1 MNSASTR
8 KIKPFLNGLNYQYRV
23 TSLKA
28 GNPIQPQ
35 AFCLNATQAWR
46 AADDHAK
53 ELPGSVTLI
62 ERKVDGEWVRT
73 GAEIL
78 NRP

>member
-1 MNSASTR
+1 MNSASTP
-8 KIKPFLNGLNYQYRV
+8 KTTLLKQGLNYQYRV
-23 TSLKA
+23 TTRRT

-62 ERKVDGEWVRT
+62 ERKVDGAWVRT
-73 GAEIL
+73 GAEIH
-78 NRP
+78 NP